1 MLPGRYAVGFSRD
14 PGDVPLMPL
23 LRDEIRDHSAEEMLF
38 IRRAAIAFLLVVVCF
53 GVLIFN
59 LYHLQVEQ
67 HDFYQTRS
75 NQNDIK
81 MLPIAPS
88 RGLIFDRNGIPLV
101 QNITLYRLQ
110 VIPSKIPDMAALL
123 QTLTPIVDLT
133 PDDIASFRDD
143 MHHSSRYKAV
153 TLKSDL
159 SDVEVAR
166 FAVNEFRFPG
176 VTVESYQQR
185 EYPYGAELA
194 HVVGYVSK
202 INDSD
207 LQRLAKDG
215 EEENYAADHNIGK
228 QGIEGYYEKTL
239 HGATGYQEVEVDNH
253 GRVVRLLKEVPPV
266 AGKNLYLTLDL
277 HLQQYIESVL
287 KGQRAAV
294 VVVDPR
300 DGGVLAMVSSPS
312 YDPNPFVKGIGYQAY
327 KSLLDNPDRPLIN
340 RVTQGLY
347 PPASTVKPYM
357 ALSALSAGV
366 ITPNTTFFGAPTWTL
381 PGTQRRYRDWLKTG
395 HGMLNVTKAIEES
408 ADTFFYQVAFEMGID
423 RIHEWLSKFGYGQ
436 STGIDLNEEYSGVL
450 PSREWKQR
458 VHKKPWYQGDTIS
471 VGIGQ
476 GYWIATP
483 IQMVKALTTL
493 LNNGKVQDPHL
504 LYSMKQGNHVER
516 YQQPANLPQVGDPKS
531 PYWGIV
537 RNGMYGMANL
547 PNGTGYKLF
556 HTAPYQIAAKS
567 GTSQVFSL
575 KQNQTYNAKMIP
587 VRLRD
592 HIFYTLFAP
601 YQHPK
606 VAMALILENGGGD
619 GVVAGPTARA
629 ILDHIFVPQQ
639 APAAAADV
647 PQRESADAQ

>member
-1 MLPGRYAVGFSRD
+1 MT
-14 PGDVPLMPL
+14 L

-59 LYHLQVEQ
+59 LYRLQVKQ

-110 VIPSKIPDMAALL
+110 VIPSKIPDMTALL
-123 QTLTPIVDLT
+123 NALTPIVDLS

-143 MHHSSRYKAV
+143 MHHNSRYK
-153 TLKSDL
+153 
-159 SDVEVAR
+159 
-166 FAVNEFRFPG
+166 
-176 VTVESYQQR
+176 QR
-185 EYPYGAELA
+185 DYPYGAQLA

-207 LQRLAKDG
+207 LQRLDKNG
-215 EEENYAADHNIGK
+215 EAENYAADHNIGK
-228 QGIEGYYEKTL
+228 QGIEGYYEKEL
-239 HGATGYQEVEVDNH
+239 HGMTGYQEVEVDNH

-266 AGKNLYLTLDL
+266 AGKNIYLTLDL
-277 HLQQYIESVL
+277 HLQQYIEGVL

-312 YDPNPFVKGIGYQAY
+312 YDPNPFVKGIGYKAY
-327 KSLLDNPDRPLIN
+327 RSLLDNPDRPLIN

-366 ITPNTTFFGAPTWTL
+366 ITPTTTFFGAPTWTL

-423 RIHEWLSKFGYGQ
+423 RIHSWLSKFGYGQ
-436 STGIDLNEEYSGVL
+436 LTGIDLNEEYAGVL
-450 PSREWKQR
+450 PSREWKQK

-483 IQMVKALTTL
+483 VQMVKALTTL
-493 LNNGKVQDPHL
+493 LNNGKVKNPHL
-504 LYSMKQGNHVER
+504 LYSMKRGNKVER
-516 YQQPANLPQVGDPKS
+516 YQPPDNTPQVGDPKS

-575 KQNQTYNAKMIP
+575 KENQTYNAKMIP

-606 VAMALILENGGGD
+606 VAMALILENGGGE

-629 ILDHIFVPQQ
+629 ILDHIFDPANAPDVAQGAEASVPQI
-639 APAAAADV
+639 D
-647 PQRESADAQ
+647 SADAQ